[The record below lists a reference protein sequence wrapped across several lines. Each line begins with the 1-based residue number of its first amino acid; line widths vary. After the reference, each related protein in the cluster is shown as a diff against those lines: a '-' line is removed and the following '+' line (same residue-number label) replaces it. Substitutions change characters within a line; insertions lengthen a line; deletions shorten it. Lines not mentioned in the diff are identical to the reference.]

1 MENKDEMSVFN
12 LQFPVVKN
20 VSVRLFAD
28 DIKGMTAEET
38 SEAMKKMFDNFEK
51 QTGMKPIII
60 GDSLPTKVLFPKENI
75 KPSDK

>member
-20 VSVRLFAD
+20 VPVRLFAD
-28 DIKGMTAEET
+28 DIKGMTAKET